1 MYFKLVSVRLVN
13 DIEFFNIIL
22 YFYDERG
29 LHFFVPHRATKMS
42 GLALPLREERLK
54 LKGAYASL
62 PVVVRFFFK
71 KTKKP

>member
-1 MYFKLVSVRLVN
+1 MTLNFSILSCIFMVN
-13 DIEFFNIIL
+13 G
-22 YFYDERG
+22 G

-42 GLALPLREERLK
+42 GPALPLREERLK

-71 KTKKP
+71 KKQKAVATLKHF